1 MAKPFVLT
9 LVEGVTAPPCKPGWH
24 KRSLAAERA
33 AAKRR
38 TSVAPQYGDGRAN
51 AKAIEYALWIAARD
65 GIALPTD
72 SKVMW
77 DSCGSQMRPR
87 SVVFGRGNASV
98 IIDLPHWDYVA
109 PAVVETELLEWAAP
123 VVREIEAEAPAATES
138 ENPADLTTGEPV
150 SRFAPSFEVPKNDMP
165 ESVEPVPP
173 ASNPA
178 PKVSVPARG
187 IARPVTP
194 FRALSAPI
202 PPAIASRALAARLCA
217 SAAYHARSL

>member
-9 LVEGVTAPPCKPGWH
+9 LVEGVTAPSCKPGWH

-33 AAKRR
+33 ASKRR
-38 TSVAPQYGDGRAN
+38 TSVAPQYGDGRAT
-51 AKAIEYALWIAARD
+51 AKAIEYAGWIAARD
-65 GIALPTD
+65 GIALPGD
-72 SKVMW
+72 GEVVW

-87 SVVFGRGNASV
+87 SVIFGRGIGAV
-98 IIDLPHWDYVA
+98 TIDLPHWDYVA

-123 VVREIEAEAPAATES
+123 VVREIEAEAPTATES

-150 SRFAPSFEVPKNDMP
+150 SRFAPSFEAPKNDMP
-165 ESVEPVPP
+165 ESAEPVPP

-178 PKVSVPARG
+178 PKVSVPVRG
-187 IARPVTP
+187 IARTVTA

-217 SAAYHARSL
+217 SAAYQARSL

>member
-24 KRSLAAERA
+24 KRSLASERA

-38 TSVAPQYGDGRAN
+38 TSVAPQYGDGRAD

-87 SVVFGRGNASV
+87 SVIFGRGNAAV
-98 IIDLPHWDYVA
+98 TIDLPHWDYVA

-123 VVREIEAEAPAATES
+123 VVREIEAEAPTATES
-138 ENPADLTTGEPV
+138 QNAADLTTGEPSPLDHIDAMAICLAV
-150 SRFAPSFEVPKNDMP
+150 QKPCKVDCPFRSGCGPSRA
-165 ESVEPVPP
+165 
-173 ASNPA
+173 
-178 PKVSVPARG
+178 
-187 IARPVTP
+187 IARPVTA
-194 FRALSAPI
+194 FRALSAI

>member
-9 LVEGVTAPPCKPGWH
+9 LVEGVTAPSCKPGWH

-38 TSVAPQYGDGRAN
+38 TSVAPQYGDGRAD

-65 GIALPTD
+65 GIALPAE

-77 DSCGSQMRPR
+77 DSCGRQMRPR
-87 SVVFGRGNASV
+87 SVIFGRGNATVS
-98 IIDLPHWDYVA
+98 IDLPHWDYVA

-150 SRFAPSFEVPKNDMP
+150 SLFAPSFE
-165 ESVEPVPP
+165 
-173 ASNPA
+173 A
-178 PKVSVPARG
+178 PKVSVPARA

>member
-65 GIALPTD
+65 GITLPAD
-72 SKVMW
+72 GKVMW

-87 SVVFGRGNASV
+87 SVIFGRGNASV

-109 PAVVETELLEWAAP
+109 PAVVEAELLEWAPP
-123 VVREIEAEAPAATES
+123 VVREVEPAEAEAPTATES
-138 ENPADLTTGEPV
+138 ENPADLTTGEPA
-150 SRFAPSFEVPKNDMP
+150 SRFAPSFE
-165 ESVEPVPP
+165 
-173 ASNPA
+173 A
-178 PKVSVPARG
+178 PKVSVPIRA
-187 IARPVTP
+187 IARPVTASC
-194 FRALSAPI
+194 ALSAPI

-217 SAAYHARSL
+217 SAAYHARNL